1 MQKPLQIANWEDGF
15 EIAQSRRRAGRLSWV
30 AMPTR
35 HDSRGY
41 RKLVRCSGDPIRG
54 SQHLVAWL
62 VMVQVAARCEVRG
75 VLADDRGIALTCDDL
90 EAMTDVPASIF
101 EDAIPFLC
109 SIGWLLCPESE
120 HAQSTLGDG
129 SEHGTSTVHNNTV
142 QDNTKQNNTVSSS
155 LVFVH
160 KRDSDSNFNL
170 IPKNRRRGISK
181 WRIAWVN
188 VIVNEAVDIKT
199 AMDGIL
205 EYYESGEGQSEYYRQ
220 PATLL
225 EDRIWE
231 ECQESWEC
239 KHAKK
244 IDETTEKESFE
255 KIFKGAT
262 DEND

>member
-41 RKLVRCSGDPIRG
+41 RKLIRSDG
-54 SQHLVAWL
+54 GVQHFAAWVA
-62 VMVQVAARCEVRG
+62 MVQVAARCEVRG
-75 VLADDRGIALTCDDL
+75 VLADDRGVPLSTSDL
-90 EAMTDVPASIF
+90 EAMTDIPSSVF
-101 EDAIPFLC
+101 DDAIPVLC
-109 SIGWLLCPESE
+109 SIGWLLCPDSE
-120 HAQSTLGDG
+120 DARSTLGDG
-129 SEHGTSTVHNNTV
+129 SEHGMSTVHNNTV
-142 QDNTKQNNTVSSS
+142 QNNTKQDNTVDSSKI
-155 LVFVH
+155 FVH

-199 AMDGIL
+199 AMDGIMK
-205 EYYESGEGQSEYYRQ
+205 YYESGEGQSEFYRQ

-239 KHAKK
+239 KHSKK

-262 DEND
+262 DDTRNP